1 MLFAS
6 KEPMKKLCI
15 LLAAG
20 LVFAGVSARAGQID
34 VSKLPP
40 PAKEQGLTYQKD
52 IHPILEASCVRC
64 HGQER
69 PKAGLRL
76 DSLDGVLKGS
86 KDGKIVSPGSG
97 EKSLIV
103 LAASQLDPK
112 TAMPPKP
119 RAEKHRD
126 NQGNPGGATN
136 APTPRHNM
144 GPPPK
149 PLTPEQV
156 GLLRAWIDQ
165 GAK

>member
-1 MLFAS
+1 
-6 KEPMKKLCI
+6 MKKLSI

-20 LVFAGVSARAGQID
+20 LMSAGVSARASQID

-52 IHPILEASCVRC
+52 IRPILEASCVRC

-76 DSLDGVLKGS
+76 DSLEGVLKGS
-86 KDGKIVSPGSG
+86 KEGKIVNPGSS
-97 EKSLIV
+97 EKSQIV
-103 LAASQLDPK
+103 LASSQLDPK

-119 RAEKHRD
+119 RAEKPRD
-126 NQGNPGGATN
+126 NQGNPSGATN
-136 APTPRHNM
+136 APGHNM